1 MLITIHVNEQ
11 SMMVDDHCVNHIV
24 HFLMFVEPWHMG
36 DVVIGLINLE
46 KNKLMSLILWLWD
59 MHTKCS
65 LLFNSE
71 PSNFIAYDS
80 LMQDAMKIALSY
92 IALLFQF
99 HTKMSYIIMSS
110 YFKRGMLFKVQLGSN
125 CFVKMQ
131 ALIMDLTWAWKALDG
146 RDHWCC

>member
-1 MLITIHVNEQ
+1 
-11 SMMVDDHCVNHIV
+11 
-24 HFLMFVEPWHMG
+24 
-36 DVVIGLINLE
+36 
-46 KNKLMSLILWLWD
+46 
-59 MHTKCS
+59 
-65 LLFNSE
+65 
-71 PSNFIAYDS
+71 
-80 LMQDAMKIALSY
+80 MQDAMKIALSY

-146 RDHWCC
+146 RDH